1 MADDYRIRIHVDED
15 PHGLLERLGFGLGDE
30 AAELARELEARR
42 LVVSRDGE
50 DLFVYAAT
58 YPEAER
64 ARSLI
69 QAELSDNDTAAVTG
83 SIEQWIDEEDRWS
96 DEPPAE
102 TWEDE
107 AVEHGFAPW
116 EVRVQLPSHHEAKAL
131 ADRLEREGY
140 GVERRWQ
147 YVIVGVGSKEEAEE
161 LAARVHG
168 EVEPGGEMVWE
179 TVPGNPF
186 AIFGGLGGSGAPG
199 G

>member
-1 MADDYRIRIHVDED
+1 MADDYRIRIHVEED
-15 PHGLLERLGFGLGDE
+15 PHGLLERLGLGLGDE
-30 AAELARELEARR
+30 AAELARDLEARR
-42 LVVSRDGE
+42 LAVSRDGD
-50 DLFVYAAT
+50 DLFVYAGT
-58 YPEAER
+58 YAEADR
-64 ARSLI
+64 ARSVI

-83 SIEQWIDEEDRWS
+83 PVEQWLDEEDRWS

-107 AVEHGFAPW
+107 AVERGFAPW
-116 EVRVQLPSHHEAKAL
+116 EVRVQLPSHREAKEL
-131 ADRLEREGY
+131 ADRLEQEGH

-186 AIFGGLGGSGAPG
+186 AVFGGLGGSGAPG